1 MAENI
6 QSLEEALN
14 GASRENRFR
23 CIFTLPA
30 GISGDTRTLQILA
43 RSTTLPGKNY
53 GQIEIKHSGKTA
65 RLKGDEV
72 TDATWTVEFLVPRD
86 AKQVYKSMEDWFNL
100 TEDYKVEMSAD
111 QLDIA
116 NEVAQTFKVEGVW
129 VQALPAVNW
138 STETENSVKSFEVTF
153 SADKVFAQ

>member
-1 MAENI
+1 MAEINT
-6 QSLEEALN
+6 LEQELN
-14 GASRENRFR
+14 GASRENRYRLTFV
-23 CIFTLPA
+23 LPS
-30 GISGDTRTLQILA
+30 GVSGDVRKLAILA
-43 RSTTLPGKNY
+43 RSTALPGKNY
-53 GQIEIKHSGKTA
+53 GQIEIKHSGKTN
-65 RLKGDEV
+65 RIKGDEV

-100 TEDYKVEMSAD
+100 TENYKVDMETY

-138 STETENSVKSFEVTF
+138 NTETENTIKSFEVTF
-153 SADKVFAQ
+153 SADKISAL